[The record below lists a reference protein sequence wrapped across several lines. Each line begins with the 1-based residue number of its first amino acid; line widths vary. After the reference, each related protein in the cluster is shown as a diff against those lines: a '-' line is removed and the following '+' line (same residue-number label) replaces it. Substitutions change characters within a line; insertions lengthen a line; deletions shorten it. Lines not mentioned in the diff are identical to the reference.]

1 MKHPSHH
8 RRPALGHTIEE
19 TRVWSLQLLL
29 ASSLSLGATLAASGV
44 YAQDPPA
51 PASASASVS
60 FSVAAGPLDQ
70 ALSQFGRQ
78 AAIPLSADAR
88 LTAGLSS
95 PGLQGSFSVE
105 QGFARLLRGTG
116 LAVVKTS
123 QGNYLLNQV
132 VEEQGAVEL
141 GATSIDARTLGLT
154 SDGSGSY
161 TTTATTTATRL
172 NLSLRETPQ
181 TVSVITRQRLD
192 DQNLTSLAKVLEQTP
207 GISLQPLDS
216 ERVNIYS
223 RGYGIDSYQYD
234 GVPTT
239 LVVST
244 SATPQSLSDMA
255 IYDRIEVLRGASGLL
270 TGAGD
275 PSGTINLVRKRPT
288 DQLQGYVSAGLGS
301 WDQYRT
307 EMDVSGP
314 LTPTGNIR
322 GRMVNAYQQG
332 NSHIDHYQTE
342 KQIHY
347 GIVEAD
353 LTDSL
358 LLTAGYD
365 YQKQD
370 PRGVSFASFP
380 LFNSEGGQTDFSRST
395 NPASRWSRRQQDT
408 LNVFYSLEQQLAND
422 WALKASVNQ
431 MYSKR
436 DSKLASASWG
446 FIDEATGD
454 GMQLYGG
461 SSTGWQKQTG
471 IDVNAKG
478 PFRLFGREHE
488 LVIGMTYTK
497 FEDHNDPAAGEDVE
511 GRSINYYTWNNRTE
525 EPQGNGQILFDNDT
539 TIRQLG
545 TYAAVRLRPADDVS
559 IILGGRAS
567 NYKYDSYY
575 HYRAPADAAN
585 SSDTHYQEHGEFT
598 PYAGIVYDL
607 TDQHSIYASYTS
619 IFKPQSVHDRDGKS
633 LEPRTGDA
641 FEVGVKSEF
650 LDGRITTSFDV
661 FMTKQDN
668 LAELD
673 PGQIVSG
680 TLSERAYR
688 AVNGA
693 RTRGFDAEI
702 DGEIQPGWKVAAS
715 YTHAVTENADGDRI
729 NTVAPAE
736 LVKFWTTYRM
746 PDELDRLT
754 LGGGVNWQS
763 GIHFSTTPW
772 QLSKTVKARQDDYA
786 VFNLMARYEFTDNL
800 SALVNVNN
808 LFDKKYLSSLDE
820 TFLGG
825 YYGDPRNLMVTAKYQ
840 F

>member
-1 MKHPSHH
+1 MNY
-8 RRPALGHTIEE
+8 RLRPVAQAILD
-19 TRVWSLQLLL
+19 TR
-29 ASSLSLGATLAASGV
+29 ASAVKLIFVCGLSMSGMLAATAVHS
-44 YAQDPPA
+44 QDA
-51 PASASASVS
+51 VGSATAVVS
-60 FSVAAGPLDQ
+60 FAVPAGPLDQ
-70 ALSQFGRQ
+70 VLSQFGRQ
-78 AAIPLSADAR
+78 AAIPLSTDAR
-88 LTAGLSS
+88 LTAGKSS
-95 PGLQGSFSVE
+95 QGVQGSFSVD
-105 QGFARLLRGTG
+105 QGLAQILAGTG
-116 LAVVKTS
+116 LTVIKTA
-123 QGNYLLNQV
+123 QGNYLLTPAAS
-132 VEEQGAVEL
+132 GDAAMEL
-141 GATSIDARTLGLT
+141 GPTSVNGRSLGLT
-154 SDGSGSY
+154 TEGTGSY
-161 TTTATTTATRL
+161 ATGATNTATRL

-181 TVSVITRQRLD
+181 TVSVVTRQRMD
-192 DQNLTSLAKVLEQTP
+192 DQNLSSLAKVLEQTP

-216 ERVNIYS
+216 ERVNIFS

-275 PSGTINLVRKRPT
+275 PSGTINMVRKRPT
-288 DQLQGYVSAGLGS
+288 DHFQGSISAGLGS
-301 WDQYRT
+301 WEQYRT

-332 NSHIDHYQTE
+332 NSFVDHYQTE
-342 KQIHY
+342 KQVYY
-347 GIVEAD
+347 GIIEAD
-353 LTDSL
+353 LSDSL

-395 NPASRWSRRQQDT
+395 NPAARWSSRKQDT

-422 WALKASVNQ
+422 WAVKASVNQ

-446 FIDEATGD
+446 FPDEATGE
-454 GMQLYGG
+454 GVQLFGG

-478 PFRLFGREHE
+478 PFQLLGREHE
-488 LVIGMTYTK
+488 LVVGLTYTK

-511 GRSINYYTWNNRTE
+511 GRFVNYYTWNNDTA
-525 EPQGNGQILFDNDT
+525 EPQGNGQKLFDNDI

-545 TYAAVRLRPADDVS
+545 TYAAVRLKPTDDLS

-567 NYKYDSYY
+567 NYNYNSYY
-575 HYRAPADAAN
+575 KYVDPADAGSN
-585 SSDTHYQEHGEFT
+585 SQTKYKESGEFT
-598 PYAGIVYDL
+598 PYAGVVYDL
-607 TDQHSIYASYTS
+607 SDQHSVYASYTS

-641 FEVGVKSEF
+641 YEIGLKSEF
-650 LDGRITTSFDV
+650 LDGRINTSFDV
-661 FMTKQDN
+661 FLTKQDN

-680 TLSERAYR
+680 TLSERAYT

-693 RTRGFDAEI
+693 KSRGFDAEI
-702 DGEIQPGWKVAAS
+702 NGEILPGWKVSAS
-715 YTHAVTENADGDRI
+715 YTHAITKDADGERI

-736 LVKFWTTYRM
+736 LAKLWTTYRL
-746 PDELDRLT
+746 PNELDRLT
-754 LGGGVNWQS
+754 VGGGVNWQS
-763 GIHFSTTPW
+763 GIHFSATPW
-772 QLSKTVKARQDDYA
+772 QLGKTVKARQDDYA

-800 SALVNVNN
+800 STLVNVNN

-825 YYGDPRNLMVTAKYQ
+825 YYGDPRNVMVTTRWK

>member
-1 MKHPSHH
+1 MGKNTSAQNLGLLIAGLLMANAVSAQQAFWELNI
-8 RRPALGHTIEE
+8 PAQPLDG
-19 TRVWSLQLLL
+19 SLNAL
-29 ASSLSLGATLAASGV
+29 ASQTGTRILFATDV
-44 YAQDPPA
+44 AQA
-51 PASASASVS
+51 KQA
-60 FSVAAGPLDQ
+60 VALHANMTVDE
-70 ALSQFGRQ
+70 ALQR
-78 AAIPLSADAR
+78 LVAD
-88 LTAGLSS
+88 
-95 PGLQGSFSVE
+95 
-105 QGFARLLRGTG
+105 TG
-116 LAVVKTS
+116 LRVQKTAEGS
-123 QGNYLLNQV
+123 YFIATPS
-132 VEEQGAVEL
+132 EGALEL
-141 GATSIDARTLGLT
+141 DATSINGRGLGLT
-154 SDGSGSY
+154 TEGSGSY
-161 TTTATTTATRL
+161 TTGATNTATRL

-181 TVSVITRQRLD
+181 TISIVTRQRLD

-216 ERVNIYS
+216 ERVSIYS
-223 RGYGIDSYQYD
+223 RGYGIDSFQYD

-255 IYDRIEVLRGASGLL
+255 IYDRIEVLRGAAGLL

-288 DQLQGYVSAGLGS
+288 AQLQGYVSGGLGS

-307 EMDVSGP
+307 EMDISGP

-332 NSHIDHYQTE
+332 NSFVDHYQTE
-342 KQIHY
+342 KQVNYAVI
-347 GIVEAD
+347 EAD

-358 LLTAGYD
+358 LLTAGFD

-395 NPASRWSRRQQDT
+395 NPAARWSSRKQDT
-408 LNVFYSLEQQLAND
+408 LNTFYSLEQQLANN

-431 MYSKR
+431 LYSKR

-446 FIDEATGD
+446 FLNEDTGD
-454 GMQLYGG
+454 GVQLYGG
-461 SSTGWQKQTG
+461 SATGWQKQTG

-478 PFRLFGREHE
+478 PFQLLGREHE
-488 LVIGMTYTK
+488 LVVGVTYTK

-511 GRSINYYTWNNRTE
+511 SRFINYYTWDNNTA

-545 TYAAVRLRPADDVS
+545 TYAAVRLKPTDDLS

-567 NYKYDSYY
+567 DYKYDSYY
-575 HYRAPADAAN
+575 HYRAAADAGDSN
-585 SSDTHYQEHGEFT
+585 ETKYKESGEFT

-607 TDQHSIYASYTS
+607 TEQHSVYASYTS
-619 IFKPQSVHDRDGKS
+619 IFKPQSVHDRNGAS

-641 FEVGVKSEF
+641 YEIGLKSEF
-650 LDGRITTSFDV
+650 LDGRINTSVDV
-661 FMTKQDN
+661 FLTRQDN

-673 PGQIVSG
+673 PAQFVSG
-680 TLSERAYR
+680 TDNNERAYT
-688 AVNGA
+688 AVKGA
-693 RTRGFDAEI
+693 KSRGFDAEI
-702 DGEIQPGWKVAAS
+702 NGEILPGWNVAAS
-715 YTHAVTENADGDRI
+715 YTHAVTKDAEGERI

-736 LVKFWTTYRM
+736 LAKFWTTYRL
-746 PDELDRLT
+746 PGELDRLT
-754 LGGGVNWQS
+754 VGGGVNWQS

-772 QLSKTVKARQDDYA
+772 QLDKTVKAKQDDYA
-786 VFNLMARYEFTDNL
+786 VFNLMARYELTDNL
-800 SALVNVNN
+800 STLVNVNN
-808 LFDKKYLSSLDE
+808 LFDKKYLSSLDP

-825 YYGDPRNLMVTAKYQ
+825 YYGDPRNLMVTARYR

>member
-1 MKHPSHH
+1 MGKNTSA
-8 RRPALGHTIEE
+8 RNLGLLIAGLLMATAVNAQQASYALDIPAQPLD
-19 TRVWSLQLLL
+19 RSLNAL
-29 ASSLSLGATLAASGV
+29 ASQTGSRILFATDV
-44 YAQDPPA
+44 AQ
-51 PASASASVS
+51 VK
-60 FSVAAGPLDQ
+60 
-70 ALSQFGRQ
+70 Q
-78 AAIPLSADAR
+78 AAALHANMTVDEALQR
-88 LTAGLSS
+88 LVAN
-95 PGLQGSFSVE
+95 
-105 QGFARLLRGTG
+105 TG
-116 LAVVKTS
+116 LRAQKTADGS
-123 QGNYLLNQV
+123 YFV
-132 VEEQGAVEL
+132 ATPVEGAMEL
-141 GATSIDARTLGLT
+141 DATSINGRGLGLT
-154 SDGSGSY
+154 TEGTGSY
-161 TTTATTTATRL
+161 TTGATNTATRL

-216 ERVNIYS
+216 ERVSIYS

-288 DQLQGYVSAGLGS
+288 DHFQGYVSGGLGS

-307 EMDVSGP
+307 EMDISGP

-332 NSHIDHYQTE
+332 NSFVDHYQTE
-342 KQIHY
+342 KQVYY

-395 NPASRWSRRQQDT
+395 NPASRWSSRKQDT
-408 LNVFYSLEQQLAND
+408 LNVFYSLEQQLANN

-446 FIDEATGD
+446 FLDEATGD
-454 GMQLYGG
+454 GVQLYGG
-461 SSTGWQKQTG
+461 SASGWQKQTG

-478 PFRLFGREHE
+478 PFQLLGREHE
-488 LVIGMTYTK
+488 LVVGLTYTK
-497 FEDHNDPAAGEDVE
+497 FEDHNDPQAGEDVE
-511 GRSINYYTWNNRTE
+511 GRYINYYTWDNNTA
-525 EPQGNGQILFDNDT
+525 EPEGNGKVLFDNDT
-539 TIRQLG
+539 TIRQMG
-545 TYAAVRLRPADDVS
+545 TYAAVRLKPTDDLSV
-559 IILGGRAS
+559 ILGARAS
-567 NYKYDSYY
+567 NYKYNSYY
-575 HYRAPADAAN
+575 HYRDPADGTN
-585 SSDTHYQEHGEFT
+585 SDTQYQEHGEVT
-598 PYAGIVYDL
+598 PYAGVVYDL
-607 TDQHSIYASYTS
+607 TEQHSVYASYTS
-619 IFKPQSVHDRDGKS
+619 IFKPQSVRDVAGTT

-641 FEVGVKSEF
+641 YEIGLKSEF
-650 LDGRITTSFDV
+650 LDGRINTSFDV
-661 FMTKQDN
+661 FLTKQDN

-673 PGQIVSG
+673 PGQFVVG
-680 TLSERAYR
+680 TDDEESAYK
-688 AVNGA
+688 AVKGA
-693 RTRGFDAEI
+693 KTRGFDAEI
-702 DGEIQPGWKVAAS
+702 NGEVLPGWKVAAS
-715 YTHAVTENADGDRI
+715 YTHAITKDADGERL

-736 LVKFWTTYRM
+736 LAKFWTTYRL
-746 PDELDRLT
+746 PGELDRLT
-754 LGGGVNWQS
+754 VGGGVNWQS

-772 QLSKTVKARQDDYA
+772 QLGKTVKAKQDDYA
-786 VFNLMARYEFTDNL
+786 VFNLMARYELTDNL
-800 SALVNVNN
+800 STLVNVNN
-808 LFDKKYLSSLDE
+808 LFDKKYLSSLDS

-825 YYGDPRNLMVTAKYQ
+825 YYGDPRNVMLTAKYR

>member
-1 MKHPSHH
+1 MQQEQPGHAGAIP
-8 RRPALGHTIEE
+8 RTAMAQALRVIIFGVALGAGH
-19 TRVWSLQLLL
+19 SYAL
-29 ASSLSLGATLAASGV
+29 AEQPAAQPQV
-44 YAQDPPA
+44 RHFD
-51 PASASASVS
+51 
-60 FSVAAGPLDQ
+60 VAG
-70 ALSQFGRQ
+70 GE
-78 AAIPLSADAR
+78 LSAVLAEYASQ
-88 LTAGLSS
+88 AGITLPIEPQRVQGLRSS
-95 PGLQGSFSVE
+95 GLQGDSSVA
-105 QGFARLLRGTG
+105 QGLQQLLRGTG
-116 LAVVKTS
+116 LQAVA
-123 QGNYLLNQV
+123 QGNGLYLLRPLANAGANL
-132 VEEQGAVEL
+132 ELDATNIDGRGLGMTTEQ
-141 GATSIDARTLGLT
+141 T
-154 SDGSGSY
+154 GSY
-161 TTTATTTATRL
+161 ATGGTNTATRL

-288 DQLQGYVSAGLGS
+288 GQFQGYVSGGLGS

-314 LTPTGNIR
+314 LTPTGNVR

-332 NSHIDHYQTE
+332 NSFIDHYQTE
-342 KQIHY
+342 KQIYY

-353 LTDSL
+353 ITDSL

-395 NPASRWSRRQQDT
+395 NPASRWSSRKQDT
-408 LNVFYSLEQQLAND
+408 LNVFYSLEQQLANN

-436 DSKLASASWG
+436 DSRLASASWG
-446 FIDEATGD
+446 FLDEATGE
-454 GMQLYGG
+454 GVQLYGG

-478 PFRLFGREHE
+478 PFQLLGREHE
-488 LVIGMTYTK
+488 LVVGLTYTK
-497 FEDHNDPAAGEDVE
+497 FEDHNDPTAGADVE
-511 GRSINYYTWNNRTE
+511 GRYINYYTWDNNTAKPE
-525 EPQGNGQILFDNDT
+525 GNGQILFDNDT

-545 TYAAVRLRPADDVS
+545 TYAAVRLKPTDALSV
-559 IILGGRAS
+559 ILGGRAS
-567 NYKYDSYY
+567 NYKYGSYY
-575 HYRAPADAAN
+575 HYRAAADAGS
-585 SSDTHYQEHGEFT
+585 SSDTKYKESGEFT
-598 PYAGIVYDL
+598 PYAGVVYDL
-607 TDQHSIYASYTS
+607 TQQHSVYASYTS

-641 FEVGVKSEF
+641 FEVGLKSEF
-650 LDGRITTSFDV
+650 LDGRVNTSFDV
-661 FMTKQDN
+661 FLTRQDN

-693 RTRGFDAEI
+693 KTRGFDAEI
-702 DGEIQPGWKVAAS
+702 NGEVLPGWKVAAS
-715 YTHAVTENADGDRI
+715 YTHAITKDADGERI

-736 LVKFWTTYRM
+736 LAKFWTTYRL
-746 PDELDRLT
+746 PGELDRLT
-754 LGGGVNWQS
+754 VGGGVNWQS
-763 GIHFSTTPW
+763 GTHFSTTPW
-772 QLSKTVKARQDDYA
+772 QLGQTVKAKQDDYA

-800 SALVNVNN
+800 STLVNVNN

-825 YYGDPRNLMVTAKYQ
+825 YYGDPRNVMVTAKYR

>member
-1 MKHPSHH
+1 MQQQQPGHSGAMP
-8 RRPALGHTIEE
+8 RTLRAIMLGVALGAAHANAMADQPAAQTQVRHFDVAGGDLSAVLAEYASQAGITLPIEPQ
-19 TRVWSLQLLL
+19 RVQGLR
-29 ASSLSLGATLAASGV
+29 SSGLRGDS
-44 YAQDPPA
+44 
-51 PASASASVS
+51 
-60 FSVAAGPLDQ
+60 SVAD
-70 ALSQFGRQ
+70 
-78 AAIPLSADAR
+78 
-88 LTAGLSS
+88 
-95 PGLQGSFSVE
+95 GLQ
-105 QGFARLLRGTG
+105 QLLRGTG
-116 LAVVKTS
+116 LQAVA
-123 QGNYLLNQV
+123 QGSGLYLLRPLANAGGNL
-132 VEEQGAVEL
+132 ELDATNIDGRGLGMTTEQ
-141 GATSIDARTLGLT
+141 T
-154 SDGSGSY
+154 GSY
-161 TTTATTTATRL
+161 TTGGTNTATRL

-216 ERVNIYS
+216 ERVNIFS

-288 DQLQGYVSAGLGS
+288 GQFQGYVSGGLGS

-314 LTPTGNIR
+314 LTATGNIR

-332 NSHIDHYQTE
+332 NSFVDHYQTE
-342 KQIHY
+342 KQIYY

-353 LTDSL
+353 ITDSL

-380 LFNSEGGQTDFSRST
+380 LFNSEGGQTDFSRSI
-395 NPASRWSRRQQDT
+395 NPASRWSSRKQDT
-408 LNVFYSLEQQLAND
+408 LNVFYSLEQQLANN

-446 FIDEATGD
+446 FLDEATGE
-454 GMQLYGG
+454 GVQLYGG
-461 SSTGWQKQTG
+461 SATGWQKQTG

-478 PFRLFGREHE
+478 PFQLLGREHE
-488 LVIGMTYTK
+488 LVVGLTYTK
-497 FEDHNDPAAGEDVE
+497 FEDHNDPTAGEDVE
-511 GRSINYYTWNNRTE
+511 GRYINYYTWDNNTAKPE
-525 EPQGNGQILFDNDT
+525 GNGQILFDNDT

-545 TYAAVRLRPADDVS
+545 TYAAVRLKPTDDLSV
-559 IILGGRAS
+559 ILGGRAS

-575 HYRAPADAAN
+575 HYRAAADAGN
-585 SSDTHYQEHGEFT
+585 SSDTKYKESGEFT
-598 PYAGIVYDL
+598 PYAGVVYDL
-607 TDQHSIYASYTS
+607 TEQHSVYASYTS

-641 FEVGVKSEF
+641 FEIGLKSEF
-650 LDGRITTSFDV
+650 LDGRVNTSFDV
-661 FMTKQDN
+661 FLTKQDN

-693 RTRGFDAEI
+693 KTRGFDAEI
-702 DGEIQPGWKVAAS
+702 NGELLPGWKVAAS
-715 YTHAVTENADGDRI
+715 YTHAITKDADGERI

-736 LVKFWTTYRM
+736 LAKFWTTYRL
-746 PDELDRLT
+746 PGELDRLT

-763 GIHFSTTPW
+763 GTHFSTTPW
-772 QLSKTVKARQDDYA
+772 QLGKTVKAKQDDYA

-800 SALVNVNN
+800 STLVNVNN

>member
-1 MKHPSHH
+1 MAQAL
-8 RRPALGHTIEE
+8 RVIIFGVALGAGH
-19 TRVWSLQLLL
+19 SYAL
-29 ASSLSLGATLAASGV
+29 AEQPAAQPQVRHFDVAGGELGAVLAEYASQAGITLPIEPQRV
-44 YAQDPPA
+44 Q
-51 PASASASVS
+51 
-60 FSVAAGPLDQ
+60 
-70 ALSQFGRQ
+70 
-78 AAIPLSADAR
+78 
-88 LTAGLSS
+88 GLRSN
-95 PGLQGSFSVE
+95 GLQGDSSVA
-105 QGFARLLRGTG
+105 QGLQHLLRGTG
-116 LAVVKTS
+116 LQAVA
-123 QGNYLLNQV
+123 QGDGLYLLRPLANAGANL
-132 VEEQGAVEL
+132 ELDATNIDGRGLGMTTEQ
-141 GATSIDARTLGLT
+141 T
-154 SDGSGSY
+154 GSY
-161 TTTATTTATRL
+161 TTGGTDTATRL
-172 NLSLRETPQ
+172 SLSLRETPQ

-288 DQLQGYVSAGLGS
+288 GQFQGYVSGGLGS

-314 LTPTGNIR
+314 LTPTGNVR
-322 GRMVNAYQQG
+322 GRMANAYQQG
-332 NSHIDHYQTE
+332 NSFIDHYQTE
-342 KQIHY
+342 KQIYY
-347 GIVEAD
+347 GIIEANI
-353 LTDSL
+353 TDSL

-370 PRGVSFASFP
+370 PRGVSFASFA

-395 NPASRWSRRQQDT
+395 NPASRWSSRKQDT
-408 LNVFYSLEQQLAND
+408 LNVFYSLEQQLANN

-436 DSKLASASWG
+436 DSSLASASWG
-446 FIDEATGD
+446 FLDEATGE
-454 GMQLYGG
+454 GIQLYGG

-478 PFRLFGREHE
+478 PFQLLGREHE
-488 LVIGMTYTK
+488 LVVGLTYTK
-497 FEDHNDPAAGEDVE
+497 FEDHNDPTAGEDVE
-511 GRSINYYTWNNRTE
+511 GRYINYYTWDNNTAKPE
-525 EPQGNGQILFDNDT
+525 GNGQILFDNDT

-545 TYAAVRLRPADDVS
+545 TYAAVRLKPTDDLSV
-559 IILGGRAS
+559 ILGGRAS

-575 HYRAPADAAN
+575 HYRAAADAGN
-585 SSDTHYQEHGEFT
+585 SRDTKYKESGEFT
-598 PYAGIVYDL
+598 PYAGVVYDL
-607 TDQHSIYASYTS
+607 TQQHSVYASYTS

-641 FEVGVKSEF
+641 FEIGLKSEF
-650 LDGRITTSFDV
+650 LEGRVNTSFDV
-661 FMTKQDN
+661 FLTKQDN

-693 RTRGFDAEI
+693 KTRGFDAEI
-702 DGEIQPGWKVAAS
+702 NGELLPGWKVAAS
-715 YTHAVTENADGDRI
+715 YTHAITKDADGERI

-736 LVKFWTTYRM
+736 LAKFWTTYRL
-746 PDELDRLT
+746 PGELDRLT

-763 GIHFSTTPW
+763 GTHFSTTPW
-772 QLSKTVKARQDDYA
+772 QLGKTVKAKQDDYA

-800 SALVNVNN
+800 STLVNVNN

-825 YYGDPRNLMVTAKYQ
+825 YYGDPRNLMVTAKYR

>member
-1 MKHPSHH
+1 MQQQQPGHSGAMP
-8 RRPALGHTIEE
+8 RTLRAIMLGVALGAAHTYAMADQPAAQTQVRHFDVAGGDLSAVLAEYASQAGITLPLEP
-19 TRVWSLQLLL
+19 QLVQGLR
-29 ASSLSLGATLAASGV
+29 SGGLRG
-44 YAQDPPA
+44 D
-51 PASASASVS
+51 S
-60 FSVAAGPLDQ
+60 SVAE
-70 ALSQFGRQ
+70 
-78 AAIPLSADAR
+78 
-88 LTAGLSS
+88 
-95 PGLQGSFSVE
+95 GLQ
-105 QGFARLLRGTG
+105 QLLRGTG
-116 LAVVKTS
+116 LQAVA
-123 QGNYLLNQV
+123 QGSGLYLLRPLAKAVGNL
-132 VEEQGAVEL
+132 ELDATNIDGRGLGMTTEQ
-141 GATSIDARTLGLT
+141 T
-154 SDGSGSY
+154 GSY
-161 TTTATTTATRL
+161 TTGGTNTATRL

-216 ERVNIYS
+216 ERVNIFS

-288 DQLQGYVSAGLGS
+288 GQFQGYVSGGLGS

-314 LTPTGNIR
+314 LTATGNIR

-332 NSHIDHYQTE
+332 NSFVDHYQTE
-342 KQIHY
+342 KQIYY

-353 LTDSL
+353 ITDSL

-395 NPASRWSRRQQDT
+395 NPASRWSSRKQDT
-408 LNVFYSLEQQLAND
+408 LNVFYSLEQQLANN

-446 FIDEATGD
+446 FLDEATGE
-454 GMQLYGG
+454 GVQLYGG
-461 SSTGWQKQTG
+461 SATGWQKQTG

-478 PFRLFGREHE
+478 PFQLLGREHE
-488 LVIGMTYTK
+488 LVVGLTYTK
-497 FEDHNDPAAGEDVE
+497 FEDHNDPTAGEDVE
-511 GRSINYYTWNNRTE
+511 GRYINYYTWDNNTAKPE
-525 EPQGNGQILFDNDT
+525 GNGQILFDNDT

-545 TYAAVRLRPADDVS
+545 TYAAVRLKPTDELSV
-559 IILGGRAS
+559 ILGGRAS

-575 HYRAPADAAN
+575 HYRAPADAGN
-585 SSDTHYQEHGEFT
+585 NRDTKYKESGEFT
-598 PYAGIVYDL
+598 PYAGVVYDL
-607 TDQHSIYASYTS
+607 TEQHSVYASYTS

-641 FEVGVKSEF
+641 FEIGLKSEF
-650 LDGRITTSFDV
+650 LDGRVNTSFDV
-661 FMTKQDN
+661 FLTKQDN

-680 TLSERAYR
+680 TLNERAYR

-693 RTRGFDAEI
+693 KTRGFDAEI
-702 DGEIQPGWKVAAS
+702 NGELLPGWKVAAS
-715 YTHAVTENADGDRI
+715 YTHAITKDADGERI

-736 LVKFWTTYRM
+736 LAKFWTTYRL
-746 PDELDRLT
+746 PGELDRLT
-754 LGGGVNWQS
+754 VGGGVNWQS
-763 GIHFSTTPW
+763 GTHFSATPW
-772 QLSKTVKARQDDYA
+772 QLGKTVKAKQDDYA

-800 SALVNVNN
+800 STLVNVNN

-825 YYGDPRNLMVTAKYQ
+825 YYGDPRNLMVTAKYR